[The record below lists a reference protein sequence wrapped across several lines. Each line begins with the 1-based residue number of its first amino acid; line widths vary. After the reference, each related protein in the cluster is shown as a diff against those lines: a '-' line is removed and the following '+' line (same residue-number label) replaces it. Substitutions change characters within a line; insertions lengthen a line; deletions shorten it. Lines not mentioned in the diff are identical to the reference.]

1 MNLFETFVFK
11 IYSCCKDEF
20 PEVNAKTGTY
30 RGIRQLSS
38 GMFLFVLSYPSFK
51 WFIVRT
57 DLIDI
62 HKINPLDKSSH
73 QYYKIFKIGITVYL
87 TK

>member
-30 RGIRQLSS
+30 RGVRQLSS
-38 GMFLFVLSYPSFK
+38 GMFLFVWYVLICFVLSF
-51 WFIVRT
+51 V
-57 DLIDI
+57 
-62 HKINPLDKSSH
+62 
-73 QYYKIFKIGITVYL
+73 QMVYRL
-87 TK
+87 N